1 MKTAKSK
8 KKIKIVVACVLA
20 AVAVCAAAFAWLNAY
35 KVPFYKMEKTY
46 EKGNVDYMMEAIAPM
61 SDVFGRAIG
70 KDANEQFR
78 TSFENKIDEISAHC
92 GDNIRV
98 HTDYLKVD
106 KLAEAQ
112 RKVFIDKIEEYCEI
126 DLSSQ
131 RIGRIYV
138 VDVRMTAEGDKGS
151 KELENG
157 AFYVAE
163 YNGKWGVIWID
174 NLGE

>member
-8 KKIKIVVACVLA
+8 KRIKIVSALLLA
-20 AVAVCAAAFAWLNAY
+20 AVAVCAAAAVWANAY
-35 KVPFYKMEKTY
+35 KAPFYKMEKTY

-70 KDANEQFR
+70 KDTEEQFR
-78 TSFENKIDEISAHC
+78 TSFENKIEEISAQC

-98 HTDYLKVD
+98 HTDFLKVD
-106 KLAEAQ
+106 KLAKAQ
-112 RKVFIDKIEEYCEI
+112 RTVFIDKIEEYCEI
-126 DLSSQ
+126 SLASE

-138 VDVRMTAEGDKGS
+138 VSIRMTAEGDKGS
-151 KELENG
+151 EELENG
-157 AFYVAE
+157 SFYVAE